1 MRNYL
6 FDRSVVTIKEQ
17 KARKR
22 KKRWLFWLLTSVG
35 LAAGALAV
43 FLMGPYLFAPPP
55 APEAESQPELEIAEE
70 TGRENWREP
79 TIRRAPVG
87 DGTELTIC
95 TEERETLS
103 AGAVYEKALPSVVS
117 VQALRGNKVSVG
129 SGVIMSENGYVL
141 TNYHIIQGTS
151 GARVFLL
158 STGEGFEAQLVGWEE
173 DLDLAVLK
181 IEAEDLVPAEF
192 GDSRSLLVGDNVF
205 ALGNP
210 LGYLYGSLTEG
221 IVSAPTR
228 SVDMEGT
235 AMTLIQISAPI
246 NLGNSGGA
254 LLNERGQ
261 VVGITSAKMTGKRD
275 NVDVEGVGLALP
287 ISEIRN
293 EINSII
299 QNGRV
304 ITPRIG
310 IMCYEAVFDDVGGVL
325 VDAVTEGDPA
335 EKAGIRPGDFITH
348 VNGVPFGTLDGLKDE
363 LYRVG
368 VDGEAVLSVMRGTE
382 KLELTVILAG

>member
-1 MRNYL
+1 
-6 FDRSVVTIKEQ
+6 
-17 KARKR
+17 
-22 KKRWLFWLLTSVG
+22 
-35 LAAGALAV
+35 
-43 FLMGPYLFAPPP
+43 
-55 APEAESQPELEIAEE
+55 
-70 TGRENWREP
+70 
-79 TIRRAPVG
+79 
-87 DGTELTIC
+87 
-95 TEERETLS
+95 
-103 AGAVYEKALPSVVS
+103 
-117 VQALRGNKVSVG
+117 
-129 SGVIMSENGYVL
+129 
-141 TNYHIIQGTS
+141 
-151 GARVFLL
+151 
-158 STGEGFEAQLVGWEE
+158 
-173 DLDLAVLK
+173 
-181 IEAEDLVPAEF
+181 
-192 GDSRSLLVGDNVF
+192 VGDNVF

-335 EKAGIRPGDFITH
+335 EKAGIHPGDFITH
-348 VNGVPFGTLDGLKDE
+348 INGIPFSTLDELKEE
-363 LYRVG
+363 LYKVG